1 MELAEHPVAGEAARL
16 EMLSRLEARISA
28 TTSQEDIEALFD
40 NAQDLLCIRDLKGNF
55 VRVSRAW
62 TSSLGFAADDLRGRP
77 LLTLVH
83 PEDVWETH
91 DVMGGIKSSGLVV
104 GYTNRYRRRTG
115 GYRQLIWTAKLF
127 GDRVFGVGRDVTPP
141 PTRPASR
148 RPR

>member
-1 MELAEHPVAGEAARL
+1 MGLAEHPVAGEAARL
-16 EMLSRLEARISA
+16 EMLSRLASRITS
-28 TTSQEDIEALFD
+28 TTCQDDIEALFGD
-40 NAQDLLCIRDLKGNF
+40 DQDLLCIRDLKGAL
-55 VRVSRAW
+55 VQVSCGW
-62 TSSLGFAADDLRGRP
+62 TTRLGFAADDLRGRP

-104 GYTNRYRRRTG
+104 GYTNRYRRKSG

-127 GDRVFGVGRDVTPP
+127 GDRVFGLGRDVTPTP
-141 PTRPASR
+141 MRPASR